1 MQFQSAAPRY
11 DLQVLSNGDVQS
23 SGLDLA
29 PSWPLELE
37 PQPNSG
43 FSIGVIC
50 ANLFI
55 ALVVVGVMANLVA
68 GFELI
73 LVNNTAW
80 SYTRSYG
87 CFKKT
92 KHYKIELMGRLKT
105 TTVIYDRD
113 DDDGYR
119 RYSRQLFGFDYGG
132 QTISMGSCFL
142 DEEIE
147 PFINHLKDY
156 LPNHIKPQAEVQDC
170 VVVAIGVAEELD
182 DKSSN

>member
-1 MQFQSAAPRY
+1 
-11 DLQVLSNGDVQS
+11 S